1 MKAGINKRHQGPR
14 PRSSTPPAA
23 RGRVAS
29 VADAKANLTSLL
41 REVEQHH
48 VEITVLRRGTPI
60 ARIAPIETAKP
71 VSGFGWMRDSV
82 QELGDVTG
90 PTGELWDDDEDV
102 A

>member
-1 MKAGINKRHQGPR
+1 MKVAVKKPVAGAHTRTSAK
-14 PRSSTPPAA
+14 PAP

-60 ARIAPIETAKP
+60 ARIAPIDTARP
-71 VSGFGWMRDSV
+71 VSGFGWMRGSV
-82 QELGDVTG
+82 QELGDITG
-90 PTGELWDDDEDV
+90 PTGETWDDDEDV

>member
-1 MKAGINKRHQGPR
+1 MKAAIKEHSAST
-14 PRSSTPPAA
+14 RSRTVAKPAA

-48 VEITVLRRGTPI
+48 IEITVLRRGTPI

-71 VSGFGWMRDSV
+71 VTGFGWMRGSV
-82 QELGDVTG
+82 QDIGDITG
-90 PTGELWDDDEDV
+90 PTGEIWDDHENV